1 LHIFTTEQLD
11 NYQIFI
17 SFFFKL
23 PKRKKAIIIASGAQR
38 RGRRNVPTSTIHQEE
53 EILLEDGD
61 DKVDEDD
68 IAAEEEADAEDP
80 TLIDVGRVIH
90 DNAVVR
96 TIRGQAI
103 QIMKDQ
109 GVIIDAGEEKMA
121 LQLFP
126 RVSYPL
132 LHTQK

>member
-1 LHIFTTEQLD
+1 M
-11 NYQIFI
+11 
-17 SFFFKL
+17 
-23 PKRKKAIIIASGAQR
+23 
-38 RGRRNVPTSTIHQEE
+38 
-53 EILLEDGD
+53 EDGD
-61 DKVDEDD
+61 EVDEDD

-80 TLIDVGRVIH
+80 TLIDVGRVTH

-109 GVIIDAGEEKMA
+109 GVIIDVGEEKMA

-132 LHTQK
+132 LHTRKSLIKYLGCWISSSRS